1 MRFFYLII
9 ALLLFFSCQQVSN
22 VPTKIIAKNIAV
34 DSTTKSSTAIDSVV
48 SIYSKDLTKEIKK
61 VLSYTPK
68 DLVRTDGVMQST
80 LGNLMADLCYEI
92 ANPIFK
98 EKTKKSIDFAM
109 FNYGGIRAGIPK
121 GEVTVENAFNL
132 MPFENEFVVAELKGE
147 KIIQLVSYFIKNNR
161 AHPLSKQVQLIINKG
176 DYSLKINQ
184 KPFDKKKTYKV
195 LTSDYLQSGGDKMN
209 FFGNPI
215 QLTKLDVKIRDAI
228 LIHFRKKD
236 TLKSIIDNR
245 VLVKK

>member
-1 MRFFYLII
+1 MRFFYFII

-22 VPTKIIAKNIAV
+22 VPTKIIAKNIAI

-121 GEVTVENAFNL
+121 GEVTVENAFKL

-147 KIIQLVSYFIKNNR
+147 KIIELVSYFIKNDR

-209 FFGNPI
+209 FFANPI

-236 TLKSIIDNR
+236 TLEGVIDNR